1 MGVFVVMDYLITETP
16 PALPPQMVSDLVLGC
31 CLVSCIM
38 EQFYKII
45 TGAWD
50 CGEDSVGKGLFAEA

>member
-16 PALPPQMVSDLVLGC
+16 PHPLQMVSDLVLC
-31 CLVSCIM
+31 CYLVSCIM

-50 CGEDSVGKGLFAEA
+50 CGEDSVGKGLIADA